1 LDHPYR
7 LYEPRKFSPLARPNS
22 IERPSIESSKR
33 GAAPADLLLVAA
45 LFALTAMLVHLA
57 TPNGVHSPTSVHSPQ
72 QRHARPVDSGGAV
85 VASVKPGWRLP
96 LRSRPNGQRVG
107 VLGSR
112 TVYGG
117 PLTLPVVRK
126 QGDWLGV
133 LTAAMPNGRLG
144 WVKSEPGAFA
154 FGRVPLK
161 LEADLSRQLLRVWS
175 RGRVVRRIRVGIG
188 RPGTTTPT
196 GRFSITD
203 KMPGKSLGPYYGC
216 CLLAL
221 SGNQPHPPP
230 GWTGGAR
237 LAIHGGAF
245 GAVSAGCLH
254 ASTAD
259 LRYLMRRVPLG
270 TQITIHG

>member
-1 LDHPYR
+1 L
-7 LYEPRKFSPLARPNS
+7 
-22 IERPSIESSKR
+22 
-33 GAAPADLLLVAA
+33 
-45 LFALTAMLVHLA
+45 ALTAMLVHLA
-57 TPNGVHSPTSVHSPQ
+57 TPSGIQPPQ
-72 QRHARPVDSGGAV
+72 RRTARPVESGGAV
-85 VASVKPGWRLP
+85 VAAVKRGSRLA
-96 LRSRPNGQRVG
+96 LHSRPSGQSVG

-117 PLTLPVVRK
+117 PLTLAVMSRR
-126 QGDWLGV
+126 GDWLGV

-144 WVKSEPGAFA
+144 WVKAEPGALA
-154 FGRVPLK
+154 FGRVRLE
-161 LEADLSRQLLRVWS
+161 LEADLSHQLLRVWAN
-175 RGRVVRRIRVGIG
+175 GHVVRRIRVGIG
-188 RPGTTTPT
+188 RSGTTTPT

-203 KMPGKSLGPYYGC
+203 KMPGASLGPYYGC

-237 LAIHGGAF
+237 LAIHGGAY

-270 TQITIHG
+270 TQIVIHA

>member
-1 LDHPYR
+1 MDHPHH
-7 LYEPRKFSPLARPNS
+7 LHQPRKFSFRNPNS
-22 IERPSIESSKR
+22 IERPSNESSKR
-33 GAAPADLLLVAA
+33 GVALADFLVVAA
-45 LFALTAMLVHLA
+45 LFALTALLVHLA
-57 TPNGVHSPTSVHSPQ
+57 SPTVPSSLP
-72 QRHARPVDSGGAV
+72 QRHASPPVDSGGAV
-85 VASVKPGWRLP
+85 VAAVNPGSRLA
-96 LRSRPNGQRVG
+96 LSSRPNGNPVG

-117 PLTLPVVRK
+117 PLKLPVVRTS
-126 QGDWLGV
+126 GEWLGV
-133 LTAAMPNGRLG
+133 LTAAVPNGRLG
-144 WVKSEPGAFA
+144 WVRAKSGALT
-154 FGRVPLK
+154 FGRVR
-161 LEADLSRQLLRVWS
+161 LELETDLSRQMLRVWS
-175 RGRVVRRIRVGIG
+175 HGRVIRRIRVGIG

-203 KMPGKSLGPYYGC
+203 KMPGSSLGPYYGC

-237 LAIHGGAF
+237 LAIHGGAY

-259 LRYLMRRVPLG
+259 LRYLMRVVRLG
-270 TQITIHG
+270 TQIVIHA

>member
-1 LDHPYR
+1 VDHPHR
-7 LYEPRKFSPLARPNS
+7 LYQPRKFSFERGPNS
-22 IERPSIESSKR
+22 IERPSNESSKR
-33 GAAPADLLLVAA
+33 GVALADFLVVAS
-45 LFALTAMLVHLA
+45 LFALTALLLHLA
-57 TPNGVHSPTSVHSPQ
+57 SPTVHSSPQ
-72 QRHARPVDSGGAV
+72 HHASRPVEPDGAV
-85 VASVKPGWRLP
+85 VAAVKPGSSLA
-96 LRSRPNGQRVG
+96 LYSRPKGNPVG

-117 PLTLPVVRK
+117 PLTLPVVRTR
-126 QGDWLGV
+126 GDWLGV

-144 WVKSEPGAFA
+144 WVKEEPGALT
-154 FGRVPLK
+154 FGRVRLE
-161 LEADLSRQLLRVWS
+161 LEADLSRQMLRVWS
-175 RGRVVRRIRVGIG
+175 HGRVVRRIRVGIG

-203 KMPGKSLGPYYGC
+203 KMPGSSLGPYYGC

-237 LAIHGGAF
+237 LAIHGGAY

-259 LRYLMRRVPLG
+259 LRYLMRVVRLG
-270 TQITIHG
+270 TQIVIHG

>member
-1 LDHPYR
+1 MDHPYH
-7 LYEPRKFSPLARPNS
+7 LYQPRKFPPSGRPTS

-33 GAAPADLLLVAA
+33 GVAVADLVVVAA
-45 LFALTAMLVHLA
+45 FFALTAMLLHLA
-57 TPNGVHSPTSVHSPQ
+57 TPSGVQAPQ
-72 QRHARPVDSGGAV
+72 RREARPVDSGGAV
-85 VASVKPGWRLP
+85 VAAVKPGWRLV
-96 LRSRPNGQRVG
+96 LHSRPNGQNVG

-117 PLTLPVVRK
+117 PLTLPVLRRR
-126 QGDWLGV
+126 GPWLGV

-144 WVKSEPGAFA
+144 WVKAKPGALA
-154 FGRVPLK
+154 FGRVRLE
-161 LEADLSRQLLRVWS
+161 LEADLSRQLLRVWVH
-175 RGRVVRRIRVGIG
+175 GHVVRRIRVGVG
-188 RPGTTTPT
+188 RPGTSTPT

-203 KMPGKSLGPYYGC
+203 KMPGASLGPYYGC

-221 SGNQPHPPP
+221 SGNQPHPPG

-237 LAIHGGAF
+237 LAIHGGAY

-270 TQITIHG
+270 TQIVIHS

>member
-1 LDHPYR
+1 LDHAYR
-7 LYEPRKFSPLARPNS
+7 LYEPRKFSSYARPNS

-33 GAAPADLLLVAA
+33 GVAIADLLLVAS

-57 TPNGVHSPTSVHSPQ
+57 TPTGVNSPQ
-72 QRHARPVDSGGAV
+72 QRHTRPVDSGGAGGAV
-85 VASVKPGWRLP
+85 VAAVKPGWRLP
-96 LRSRPNGQRVG
+96 LHSRPNGQSVG

-126 QGDWLGV
+126 RGDWLGV
-133 LTAAMPNGRLG
+133 ITAAMPNGHLG
-144 WVKSEPGAFA
+144 WVRSEPGALA
-154 FGRVPLK
+154 FGRVRLE
-161 LEADLSRQLLRVWS
+161 LEADLSRQLLRVW
-175 RGRVVRRIRVGIG
+175 RHGRVVHRIRVGIG

-203 KMPGKSLGPYYGC
+203 KMPGSSLGPYYGC

-221 SGNQPHPPP
+221 SGNQPHPPA

-237 LAIHGGAF
+237 LAIHGGGY

-254 ASTAD
+254 ASTPD

-270 TQITIHG
+270 TQIVIHA